1 MAFFLGLDVGTT
13 GSKSTI
19 FDAAGRKLS
28 SAYCEYRLYHRA
40 PYLSELNPAEVWSAI
55 RKVIRESIKKSGAFG
70 VRPSDIRAVCT
81 SVLGEAFLPVDKN
94 GAPLCWSMTTVD
106 ARAVEQTKWWEKNF
120 APGEIYKIT
129 GQPLSNSMPIYTLQK
144 IQWIR
149 EHKKSIY
156 AKTWKFLCWEDYVNY
171 KLTGTPVIDYSLASR
186 TMMFDIRKSE
196 WSAEILE
203 TAGIDA
209 AMLPEVRPSGFV
221 VGEVKNSAQRETG
234 LLHGTPVVAGGHDQA
249 CGALGAGIT
258 HEGSLMDATG
268 TVECYGAVNNRLGS
282 TPTDTMRRKGYAVH
296 SYVIEGKYFTFGF
309 NPTGGAV
316 LRWFRDNL
324 ASAEKTEAEKSGADV
339 YDVIISKASASPVG
353 AKNLFLLPYFEGSG
367 TPNWNR
373 AVKGAIIG
381 LTLSHTKNDIAR
393 AILEGL
399 CCELRWNIDVMENN
413 GFSIGDIRAI
423 GGGAK
428 SRFWLQMKA
437 DVTGKK
443 VLVPETKMETTALGA
458 AILASK
464 GIGFYG
470 DVNEAVKRMSRVK
483 ERYHAKPEVSRRY
496 KEVYG
501 RYIRLHPLIKNFF

>member
-1 MAFFLGLDVGTT
+1 MPLFLGLDVGTT

-19 FDAAGRKLS
+19 FDASGRKLS

-40 PYLSELNPAEVWSAI
+40 PYRSELNPAEVWSAI
-55 RKVIRESIKKSGAFG
+55 RKVIRESIKKSRAAG
-70 VRPSDIRAVCT
+70 SDPGEIRAVGT

-94 GAPLCWSMTTVD
+94 GKPLRWSMTTVD
-106 ARAVEQTKWWEKNF
+106 ARAVEQTMWWEENF
-120 APGEIYKIT
+120 APGEVYKIT
-129 GQPLSNSMPIYTLQK
+129 GQPLSSSMPIYPLQK

-149 EHKKSIY
+149 ENEERIY
-156 AKTWKFLCWEDYVNY
+156 KKTWKFLCWEDYVNY

-186 TMMFDIRKSE
+186 TMMFDIRKSG

-203 TAGIDA
+203 TAGIDV
-209 AMLPEVRPSGFV
+209 AMLPEVAPSGRI
-221 VGEVKNSAQRETG
+221 VGEVKNSAQKETG
-234 LLHGTPVVAGGHDQA
+234 LLHGTPVVTGGHDQA

-258 HEGSLMDATG
+258 REGSLMDATG
-268 TVECYGAVNNRLGS
+268 TVECYGAVNDRLGS
-282 TPTDTMRRKGYAVH
+282 TPADAMRRKGYAVH
-296 SYVIEGKYFTFGF
+296 SYVIEGEYFTFGF

-324 ASAEKTEAEKSGADV
+324 ANEERAEARKSGVDV
-339 YDVIISKASASPVG
+339 YDVITSKASTSPVG

-373 AVKGAIIG
+373 AVKGTMVG
-381 LTLSHTKNDIAR
+381 LTLSHTKNDMAR

-399 CCELRWNIDVMENN
+399 CCELRWNIDVMENS
-413 GFSIGDIRAI
+413 GLSIGGIRAI

-428 SRFWLQMKA
+428 SGFWLQMKA

-443 VLVPETKMETTALGA
+443 VLVPETGMETTALGA

-470 DVNEAVKRMSRVK
+470 GVNGAVKRMSRTRG
-483 ERYHAKPEVSRRY
+483 RYHPKPEVSKKY
-496 KEVYG
+496 EEVYE
-501 RYIRLHPLIKNFF
+501 RYIRLYPLIKNFF